1 MKDKIV
7 LVVIFLERNISE
19 ELEVP
24 VDISADELI
33 LALNQ
38 IYELNLNPERVFSYY
53 LKADNPKVLLQ
64 GQRKLKEF
72 GVRNGTILYL
82 EDKDIDACRVLGR

>member
-24 VDISADELI
+24 ADISADELI

-64 GQRKLKEF
+64 GQRTLKEF
-72 GVRNGTILYL
+72 GVRNGTIIYL
-82 EDKDIDACRVLGR
+82 ENKDIDKCRALGR